1 MHINT
6 NSPQETFNFGRTI
19 GSMVQEGTVIALTG
33 DLGCG
38 KTLFVQGLA
47 QGLDVPENYY
57 VTSPSYTLINEYPG
71 RCRLFHADLYRMA
84 GRVDIES
91 TGLYELLE
99 SDGVLAIEWAE
110 KIDREELGD
119 HLALDFNIRANDVRE
134 IFITGYGQHCFNL
147 VRELEIKLGD
157 EEIIW
162 D

>member
-1 MHINT
+1 LQIRT
-6 NSPQETFNFGRTI
+6 DSPQKTFALGQIIGRT
-19 GSMVQEGTVIALTG
+19 VPEGTIIALTG

-47 QGLDVPENYY
+47 RGLDVPQNYY

-110 KIDREELGD
+110 KIDRDELGG
-119 HLALDFNIRANDVRE
+119 HLVIDFKIRANDVRE
-134 IFITGYGQHCFNL
+134 IFITGYGQLSINL
-147 VRELEIKLGD
+147 VRELEKKL
-157 EEIIW
+157 
-162 D
+162 